1 MEYVLGVDGGGS
13 RTTIL
18 IADLCGN
25 EISRVVA
32 GATSYKSV
40 GKEKAVENLNEG
52 VFKAIAKLKFPE
64 KVYFKSSCFGFA
76 GNDASRDFSVY
87 KEIVFNKELSSYL
100 NPEKTIIC
108 NDTKIGIEAGSDS
121 KNKIVIIA
129 GTGSNCFGVN
139 EKGESARASGW
150 DYILADEGSGYS
162 VGLAALKAIMKAYD
176 GRGEETLLS
185 RTVLEELKLKDV
197 LDLPGWAYG
206 SPFSKA
212 KISALAKVVCMTAG
226 MGDKISINI
235 LADATEEIMLTVS
248 AVARKLELEDK
259 SFDLVFVGGLFNCEK
274 YFKDVLIDKLKDRFL
289 KINFIPFLA
298 DPVKGAIKLA
308 IRNLEN

>member
-13 RTTIL
+13 KTAVL

-25 EISRVVA
+25 EVSRVES
-32 GATSYKSV
+32 GASNYKSV
-40 GKEKAVENLNEG
+40 GKKKAIENLNEG
-52 VFKAIAKLKFPE
+52 IFKAIAKLKFPG
-64 KVYFKSSCFGFA
+64 KMYFKSSCFGFA
-76 GNDASRDFSVY
+76 GNDASKDFNVY
-87 KEIVFNKELSSYL
+87 KEIVFNEELSSHL
-100 NPEKTIIC
+100 NPEKTLIC
-108 NDTKIGIEAGSDS
+108 NDTRIGIEAWSDN

-129 GTGSNCFGVN
+129 GTGSNCLGVN

-162 VGLAALKAIMKAYD
+162 VGLNALKAIMKAYD

-206 SPFSKA
+206 RPFSKA

-235 LADATEEIMLTVS
+235 LADEVEEVILTIS

-274 YFKDVLIDKLKDRFL
+274 YFKDVLISKLKERFS
-289 KINFIPFLA
+289 KIKFAPFLA